1 MFAIRS
7 IVAPGGGG
15 GEACLAI
22 GLTLAVLVAQFANI
36 SGGIFNP
43 VSSTCGLLPPPRQE
57 GRGLTEKKAVA
68 VALFLRGKL
77 GVMKL
82 VASAAAEMGGGLVGG
97 MLAVYLNRADTPA
110 PVCPGAGAGYSN
122 WDVALAEV
130 GACDRRRREGPRD

>member
-43 VSSTCGLLPPPRQE
+43 
-57 GRGLTEKKAVA
+57 GRFCQQLGAGSAATDAERRPSKAVA

-97 MLAVYLNRADTPA
+97 MLATYLNRADTPA
-110 PVCPGAGAGYSN
+110 PVCPGAGAGYTT